1 MSCSE
6 EPTGKALASP
16 GALRR
21 EIRIPSVAVAVDD
34 AATAMLDWELSDSLP
49 RHQ

>member
-21 EIRIPSVAVAVDD
+21 EIRIPSVAVGNS
-34 AATAMLDWELSDSLP
+34 AMDRLDQELGDSL
-49 RHQ
+49 